1 MSDAA
6 PFLQRRP
13 KSPAPTRE
21 NLIQPRSGRERTRPV
36 LGPDLIE
43 LNLWKYL
50 WIESRHHL
58 FGEEVKVPPGLLGVE
73 RSVEKSQI

>member
-1 MSDAA
+1 
-6 PFLQRRP
+6 
-13 KSPAPTRE
+13 
-21 NLIQPRSGRERTRPV
+21 V

-43 LNLWKYL
+43 LDLWKYL

-58 FGEEVKVPPGLLGVE
+58 LGEEVKVPPGLLGVE